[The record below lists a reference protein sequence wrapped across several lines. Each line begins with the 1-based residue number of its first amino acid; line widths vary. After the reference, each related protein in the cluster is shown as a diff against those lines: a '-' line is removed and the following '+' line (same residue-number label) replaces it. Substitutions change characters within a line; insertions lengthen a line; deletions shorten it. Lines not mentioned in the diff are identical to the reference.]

1 MPLEYVTLLSWIS
14 RIKNLGLWPVV
25 EGLLGQDYLLVR
37 VMEVTN
43 AVNQKKLALKAK
55 KGG

>member
-1 MPLEYVTLLSWIS
+1 LPLKYVTLLSWTS
-14 RIKNLGLWPVV
+14 RIKNLGLWPVA

-43 AVNQKKLALKAK
+43 EMNQKKLILKAK